1 MAWVERLVT
10 RTSQPQDACG
20 VDWSNPLTRRLVVAT
35 DSTGSLLTPL
45 PVLASSEALRAPTPR
60 GRLAKNSS
68 ASSNYTF
75 RLSPTADD
83 GLTFFA
89 VIERNLKVY
98 SDPNGGRIIQVSSVQ
113 FGGGYQSGLGL
124 GSYANGLSLLFSI
137 RRANYGGDASVSASV
152 VESNGTEFQV
162 VIGTYDIV
170 NGARLFINGA
180 LVGTAPS
187 SGQPID
193 RGFYD
198 RLDTTG
204 QALPGNLGGTY
215 TSGILERAL
224 SISEVTE
231 FSANPWQIFEPEV
244 QCTWVPSD
252 VSVSLPTLVRPSGT
266 ISAGAWEATAFGPDT
281 VLNGNFLNWTGDN
294 PNSWSV
300 SPAETGASY
309 VTQVGNS
316 ARIVSDGT
324 NVGIYQP
331 AQTQV
336 GKTYKLTIV
345 VDSCTGTLGI
355 HANNGQIMLPISAP
369 GEYSVTATLT
379 HVGVGFK
386 RVLAC
391 DATVSSF
398 TCQEVLEPALHEAI
412 DEELHEFAD
421 YISVNSASTAEL
433 QLAEAAF
440 PGGANQTLA
449 YWASSTNGSTLT
461 VTLKQGETT
470 ILSRTHALTA
480 ADTLYTQT
488 LTAPEIALI
497 TAGALSVT
505 LTTS

>member
-1 MAWVERLVT
+1 MAWVERHVV
-10 RTSQPQDACG
+10 RTVQPQDSVG
-20 VDWSNPLTRRLVVAT
+20 IDWSNPITRGLVVAT

-89 VIERNLKVY
+89 VIERNLKGY

-113 FGGGYQSGLGL
+113 FGGGYLSGLGL

-187 SGQPID
+187 YGQPID

-231 FSANPWQIFEPEV
+231 FSANPWQIFEPETHSIWYAELTLPRIV
-244 QCTWVPSD
+244 FPTSD
-252 VSVSLPTLVRPSGT
+252 VAT
-266 ISAGAWEATAFGPDT
+266 GAWTSSTGGDLYSTLDEAVPD
-281 VLNGNFLNWTGDN
+281 
-294 PNSWSV
+294 
-300 SPAETGASY
+300 
-309 VTQVGNS
+309 
-316 ARIVSDGT
+316 DG
-324 NVGIYQP
+324 
-331 AQTQV
+331 
-336 GKTYKLTIV
+336 
-345 VDSCTGTLGI
+345 
-355 HANNGQIMLPISAP
+355 
-369 GEYSVTATLT
+369 
-379 HVGVGFK
+379 
-386 RVLAC
+386 
-391 DATVSSF
+391 
-398 TCQEVLEPALHEAI
+398 
-412 DEELHEFAD
+412 D
-421 YISVNSASTAEL
+421 YISVNSISSCTMRL
-433 QLAEAAF
+433 EAPAY
-440 PGGANQTLA
+440 PGTANQALS
-449 YWASSTNGSTLT
+449 YRASSTQGSFLT
-461 VTLKQGETT
+461 VTLKQGNTVIMT
-470 ILSRTHALTA
+470 RTHQLSGLN
-480 ADTLYTQT
+480 TLYTQS
-488 LTAPEIALI
+488 LTPEEIALI
-497 TAGALSVT
+497 GDGAIDVT
-505 LTTS
+505 LSTS